1 MRRSAGRGAAA
12 LVVLAALSACSSGP
26 PPIDLATLSI
36 ESQPDANGGNALAV
50 DVVLVL
56 DAGLEGEL
64 LKLPAREWFRK
75 RTQIGRDHP
84 GELVV
89 RSWELVPGQSVP
101 KRPVETLKRPVAAV
115 IYADYATPGEHRL
128 RLGRTD
134 NVVRVLLQASDVT
147 VQTAPA
153 PERP

>member
-1 MRRSAGRGAAA
+1 MSLVPVRIAAA
-12 LVVLAALSACSSGP
+12 ATLLAAMTACSSGP

-36 ESQPDANGGNALAV
+36 ESQPDANAGNALAL

-64 LKLPAREWFRK
+64 LKLPARDWFRK
-75 RTQIGRDHP
+75 RAQIGRDHP
-84 GELVV
+84 GGLVV
-89 RSWELVPGQSVP
+89 QSWELVPGQSVP
-101 KRPVETLKRPVAAV
+101 KRPVETQKRVIAAV

-134 NVVRVLLQASDVT
+134 NVVRVLLQASDVV

-153 PERP
+153 PE

>member
-1 MRRSAGRGAAA
+1 MGLLMRTTALTVLLAG
-12 LVVLAALSACSSGP
+12 LAACSSAP

-36 ESQPDANGGNALAV
+36 ESQADANAGNAIAV

-64 LKLPAREWFRK
+64 LKLPARDWFRK
-75 RTQIGRDHP
+75 RAQIGRDNP
-84 GELVV
+84 GGLMV

-101 KRPVETLKRPVAAV
+101 KRPMETQKRVTAAV
-115 IYADYATPGEHRL
+115 IYADYGTPGDHRL

-134 NVVRVLLQASDVT
+134 NVVRVLLQASDVIVET
-147 VQTAPA
+147 TPTPVD
-153 PERP
+153 